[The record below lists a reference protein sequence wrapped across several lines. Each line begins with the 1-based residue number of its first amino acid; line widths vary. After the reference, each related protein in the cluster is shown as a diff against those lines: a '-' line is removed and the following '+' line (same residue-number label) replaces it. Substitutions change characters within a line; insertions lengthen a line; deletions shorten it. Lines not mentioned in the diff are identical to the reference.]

1 MPKKKL
7 PPTPSER
14 EMDILKVFWEIGE
27 APVKVIHQKM
37 APNGEF
43 ALTTIQTLV
52 RIMAEKGFLKVRS
65 IRRTLYYKPAY
76 TIEQA
81 GSRFLHKVF
90 DGAVH
95 RLVLSML
102 RVENLSVDE
111 LQEIEKLIA
120 EARKEKQRK
129 EKKS

>member
-1 MPKKKL
+1 
-7 PPTPSER
+7 
-14 EMDILKVFWEIGE
+14 MDILKVFWEVGE
-27 APVKVIHQKM
+27 APVRTVHQKM

-52 RIMAEKGFLKVRS
+52 RIMAEKGFLQVRNVN
-65 IRRTLYYKPAY
+65 RTLYYKPCY

-90 DGAVH
+90 DGAVD

-102 RVENLSVDE
+102 RAEKLSADE
-111 LQEIEKLIA
+111 LKEIESLIVQ
-120 EARKEKQRK
+120 ARKQK
-129 EKKS
+129 ETKP

>member
-1 MPKKKL
+1 MPRQES
-7 PPTPSER
+7 PSAPSER
-14 EMDILKVFWEIGE
+14 ELDILKVFWEVGE
-27 APVKVIHQKM
+27 SPVRTIHQKM

-52 RIMAEKGFLKVRS
+52 RIMAEKGFLKVRNVN
-65 IRRTLYYKPAY
+65 RTLYYKPCY

-90 DGAVH
+90 DGAVD

-102 RVENLSVDE
+102 RAENLSAEE
-111 LQEIEKLIA
+111 LAEIEQLIVQ
-120 EARKEKQRK
+120 ARMEKENQ
-129 EKKS
+129 S